1 MSDRCYHGVTPAE
14 ECTECIEPESSRG
27 YAQGRASD
35 ERAAIVAWLR
45 GKAHDPTWL
54 RAHGV
59 QSRQGVCTLEEAADD
74 IERGKH
80 EVDEPDQCTDCGA
93 LIVGAHGC
101 QGRPGGAMTIPPPDP
116 ARLSCVVCELNQD
129 CPGFD
134 YCPYMPEKD
143 VICETASART
153 SKTRRG
159 RRPDLRLVPSPQ
171 THRPPGAGN
180 RPSRNRSRHLG

>member
-1 MSDRCYHGVTPAE
+1 MGENCEHGTAVVDCSVCSDRAAAVHACVEAA
-14 ECTECIEPESSRG
+14 
-27 YAQGRASD
+27 YAQGRAD
-35 ERAAIVAWLR
+35 ERAAVVAWLR

-101 QGRPGGAMTIPPPDP
+101 QGVPGDEE
-116 ARLSCVVCELNQD
+116 S
-129 CPGFD
+129 
-134 YCPYMPEKD
+134 
-143 VICETASART
+143 
-153 SKTRRG
+153 
-159 RRPDLRLVPSPQ
+159 
-171 THRPPGAGN
+171 
-180 RPSRNRSRHLG
+180 